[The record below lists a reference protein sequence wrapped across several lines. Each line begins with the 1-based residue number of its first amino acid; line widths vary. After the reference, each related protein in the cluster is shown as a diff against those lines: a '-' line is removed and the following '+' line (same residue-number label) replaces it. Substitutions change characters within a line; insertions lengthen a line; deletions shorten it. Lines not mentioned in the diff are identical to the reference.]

1 MSDFFKKIPL
11 PWLLLILVTAVAII
25 ALIYYAPKKEIKNYS
40 IVLSGPSENH
50 VEFQYGAWPQLGDVN
65 FFNNVL
71 KKFINER
78 IDFIEADL
86 DQMKLS
92 VFKNGE
98 KVKEV
103 PIIAKGKEGSWWET
117 PVGLYKIE
125 AKYKNAYSSFAGVYM
140 PYSLVFEGNFLIHGW
155 PYYSSGKPVA
165 STYSGGCIRLFDE
178 DAKEIYNLVEVGM
191 PVLVFKK
198 AFEVENSTYQYK
210 IPELT
215 AQAYLAADLKNNFV
229 FLEKNRNQIIP
240 IASVTKLI
248 TSLVVLDHTNLEY
261 YARVPQEA
269 LVFTSIPRL
278 KAGQKIS
285 IFDLLAL
292 LLVESSNEAG
302 NTLAAFLGPEKTV
315 SWMNDQ
321 AKSIGMI
328 NSHFVDPNGV
338 SLENVSTPLDLYQL
352 SKYLYFNR
360 SFVLRMT
367 KGVFDNDY
375 YGKPSYNLKN
385 LNLFADDPNFV
396 GGKMGLTSGSGETML
411 SVFELSLGSEEK
423 RPIVFIALNSKDVY
437 TDIIKMVEF
446 VKNYYQFENE

>member
-1 MSDFFKKIPL
+1 MKKIPL
-11 PWLLLILVTAVAII
+11 RWLLLVLVTAVAIV

-229 FLEKNRNQIIP
+229 FLEKNRSQIIP